1 MKKSF
6 LNYIFFISII
16 LFCLYIV
23 TNVHNDINT
32 EPFTPYIR
40 EMYRPYLR
48 HVRIIKEN
56 IYQKGK
62 LNIYNIF
69 RKLGVM

>member
-1 MKKSF
+1 MKYSF
-6 LNYIFFISII
+6 SNIFIFSLFIIFF
-16 LFCLYIV
+16 LFFSKNIRS
-23 TNVHNDINT
+23 DINT

-56 IYQKGK
+56 IYENGK

-69 RKLGVM
+69 RKFGIM